1 VALLLEGGAVRV
13 VLPTDREHTI
23 GRDPTSDVVLASH
36 EVSRHHA
43 RIRPLDHGWLLL
55 DDGSANGTYV
65 GDGERV
71 DGNGVALSSTTP
83 VRFADEAGEIVFTDS
98 ASRADGGTSR
108 PQVFVSYSRRDASKV
123 DAIVSSLDRHGIDA
137 WVDRSKLVGSS
148 DWTAEIT
155 RAIRTSDA
163 VVVVLSRAAV
173 QSDDVANE
181 VNLAGEHERPLF
193 PVLLERVEIPDDLAY
208 HLAGRQRFVLDGDDR
223 TVQLDRLAEAIK
235 APRIRYRDK
244 ITVGRRV
251 AIAALVILVLIG
263 VPTAA
268 LAVLTG
274 SFPPDLGRIT
284 GSASCD
290 GLQVEVR
297 TEDVT
302 NGFGPKT
309 AHVAVVLTNSSS
321 TAIDAT
327 DWSVRLTA
335 VGGERYEFLQ
345 RNGIDATSIAPGGQA
360 TGRVDVEGDFAP
372 ASGDVPVHAVVSH
385 LHQGDAVFSK
395 CSGSGDGVISWG

>member
-1 VALLLEGGAVRV
+1 
-13 VLPTDREHTI
+13 
-23 GRDPTSDVVLASH
+23 
-36 EVSRHHA
+36 
-43 RIRPLDHGWLLL
+43 
-55 DDGSANGTYV
+55 
-65 GDGERV
+65 
-71 DGNGVALSSTTP
+71 
-83 VRFADEAGEIVFTDS
+83 
-98 ASRADGGTSR
+98 
-108 PQVFVSYSRRDASKV
+108 VFVSYSRRDASQV
-123 DAIVSSLDRHGIDA
+123 DMIVAALDRHGIDA

-223 TVQLDRLAEAIK
+223 TVELDRLAEAIK
-235 APRIRYRDK
+235 SPRVRYEKTLSR
-244 ITVGRRV
+244 GRKV
-251 AIAALVILVLIG
+251 AIAALVVVLLVG
-263 VPTAA
+263 MPTVA

-274 SFPPDLGRIT
+274 SFPPDLGRIS

-297 TEDVT
+297 TEGVT
-302 NGFGPKT
+302 NDFGPKT
-309 AHVAVVLTNSSS
+309 AHVAIVLTNSSS
-321 TAIDAT
+321 TEIDAT
-327 DWSVRLTA
+327 DWSVQLTA
-335 VGGERYEFLQ
+335 LGGERYQFLQ
-345 RNGIDATSIAPGGQA
+345 RNGIDTRGIAPGGQA
-360 TGRVDVEGDFAP
+360 TGRVDVEGEFAP
-372 ASGDVPVHAVVSH
+372 ASGDVQVRAVVSK